1 MKLPP
6 GVTFHTEQRLLVW
19 RPRGILDEKTVNQ
32 ITTFIGSA
40 EATSKTP
47 FNRFT
52 DTTLLDAIDLSFDYI
67 FHVALY
73 RRMSSTGH
81 PKIKSAFLVKWGKSD
96 QQAKLHALL
105 TERSSLEVRLF
116 EEIGA
121 AAKWLNVSA
130 ELLQPPHTGGLRG
143 QKS

>member
-6 GVTFHTEQRLLVW
+6 DVSFHTEQRLMVW
-19 RPRGILDEKTVNQ
+19 RPRGILDEKMVNQ

-47 FNRFT
+47 FDRFT
-52 DTTLLDAIDLSFDYI
+52 DITLLDAIDVSFDYV

-73 RRMSSTGH
+73 RRMSSAGH

-121 AAKWLNVSA
+121 AAKWLNVLP
-130 ELLQPPHTGGLRG
+130 ELLQPSDAAGLGG